1 MNLPTVKQLRYF
13 VALEKTEHFGKA
25 AQACYVSQ
33 SAFSVAI
40 RELENLLGTQL
51 VDRTNKNVTITRI
64 GKEVASHA
72 KRCLRDVEYLTAIA
86 QTSNEPLSSKLVL
99 GAIPTIAPF
108 VLPRLLPALKK
119 NFPDLKLYL
128 RENTTLAIYEQLME
142 GELDLILIALPYKLA
157 GVEVMPLVR
166 DPFVLACREDT
177 TFIDPLK
184 YTTQDLPPESVILLE
199 DGHCLRDHALSA
211 CRLRNQDTVNRFAA
225 NSLLTLVEMVESD
238 IGITYLTKMTQDSTL
253 LSHTNIQTWPLAEE
267 SYRDIGLAWRKNS
280 AQTDEF
286 RLLGEFIRDLSSLTA
301 CPTIP

>member
-1 MNLPTVKQLRYF
+1 MNLPTIKQLRYF

-40 RELENLLGTQL
+40 RELETLLGTQL

-86 QTSNEPLSSKLVL
+86 HTSNEPLSNKLVL

-108 VLPRLLPALKK
+108 VLPHLMPALKEQ
-119 NFPDLKLYL
+119 FPDLKLYL
-128 RENTTLAIYEQLME
+128 RENTTLEIYEQLME

-177 TFIDPLK
+177 QFIDPQH
-184 YTTQDLPPESVILLE
+184 YATQELPAESVILLE

-238 IGITYLTKMTQDSTL
+238 LGITYLTKMTQDSPL
-253 LSHTNIQTWPLAEE
+253 LNNTNIQTWALAED

-280 AQTDEF
+280 AQTEEF
-286 RLLGEFIRDLSSLTA
+286 RVLGEFIRTLSALEPCS
-301 CPTIP
+301 